1 MRPSRLPILAC
12 ALLLAAG
19 PLGASAAAPSGAPI
33 HLAAIFSTSG
43 RYAPLGGPE
52 RDAVLLAVDQINA
65 AGGING
71 RPVDIDVVDDQGRPD
86 IASQLATQEIGKGV
100 VGIVGG
106 TSTDC
111 SAAIARVANDAKI
124 PEFYTTPSS
133 EVWNTRSG
141 VAKYVFETN
150 PNNAIEAPALLDFA
164 TKKLGAKKIAVIHD
178 ENAYGSEGAKI
189 VEGLAK
195 DHGVDIVTD
204 QSYPGASTD
213 FTAQLVAIKNAGA
226 DTIVLWGAAAAP
238 PLIVRGIRQLGLKV
252 NVIGSNGIVSNLF
265 LKVAGAAG
273 DGVYSD
279 TNIDYTHPTAAQK
292 PFLDA
297 YHAKYKA
304 RPANFAAYAYDGV
317 ALLAYAI
324 RTSKQT
330 GSEGIISALESMK
343 PLPLIVG
350 TYHFT
355 PQDHNGLRPSDVHL
369 AVDKNAIW
377 FNLD

>member
-1 MRPSRLPILAC
+1 MRPSRLSILAC
-12 ALLLAAG
+12 GLVMAVG
-19 PLGASAAAPSGAPI
+19 PLGAAAAPAGPPI

-52 RDAVLLAVDQINA
+52 KDAVLLAVEQINA
-65 AGGING
+65 RGGVNG
-71 RPVDIDVVDDQGRPD
+71 RPVDIEVLDDQGKPD
-86 IASQLATQEIGKGV
+86 VASQLATQEIGKGV

-133 EVWNTRSG
+133 EVWDTRAG

-164 TKKLGAKKIAVIHD
+164 AKKLGAKKIAVIHD
-178 ENAYGSEGAKI
+178 ENAYGAEGARI
-189 VEGLAK
+189 VAGLAK
-195 DHGVDIVTD
+195 EHGVEIVTD

-213 FTAQLVAIKNAGA
+213 FTAQLVAIKNSGA
-226 DTIVLWGAAAAP
+226 DTVVLWGAAAAP

-265 LKVAGAAG
+265 LKIAGTAG

-279 TNIDYTHPTAAQK
+279 TNIDYTHPTATQK
-292 PFLDA
+292 PFLNA

-330 GSEGIISALESMK
+330 TGDAIVGALESMK
-343 PLPLIVG
+343 PLPLITG

-355 PQDHNGLRPSDVHL
+355 PKDHNGLSPADVHL
-369 AVDKNAIW
+369 AVDKNQIW